1 MNKVLI
7 SAVLALGVAQPA
19 FAADGESPAAGKAG
33 VRIEARAVLETPTV
47 SNLEDDDEVYK
58 LGSAVAFGGEVGF
71 DFAVSNTV
79 VLGPYATYE
88 FSTVE
93 NCDGVDCVS
102 ASDNY
107 AIGLHGGV
115 TVGSRGLVYAKVGYA
130 SLGLEADLPTF
141 GLEASERGGGI
152 EGAIGYEHGFGQN
165 FYGRVEFGYAD
176 NGDIFGIDFQRR
188 HAGVALG
195 ARF

>member
-1 MNKVLI
+1 MKKIVI
-7 SAVLALGVAQPA
+7 AAVLLLGAAQPA
-19 FAADGESPAAGKAG
+19 FAADGDTAANSKAG

-47 SNLEDDDEVYK
+47 SDLSPGDEVYK

-71 DFAVSNTV
+71 DLAVSDTV

-88 FSTVE
+88 ISTVE
-93 NCDGVDCVS
+93 SCEAGDCVS
-102 ASDNY
+102 ATDNY

-115 TVGSRGLVYAKVGYA
+115 RVGSNGLVYAKLGYA
-130 SLGLEADLPTF
+130 SLGLEADIGT
-141 GLEASERGGGI
+141 LEVSDRGAGVQ
-152 EGAIGYEHGFGQN
+152 GAIGYEHGFGPN

-176 NGDIFGIDFQRR
+176 NGDIFGIAFQRR

>member
-1 MNKVLI
+1 MKKIVI
-7 SAVLALGVAQPA
+7 AAVLSLGAAQPA
-19 FAADGESPAAGKAG
+19 FAADGETAANTKAG

-47 SNLEDDDEVYK
+47 SDLGPDDEVYK

-71 DFAVSNTV
+71 DLAVSDTV

-88 FSTVE
+88 LSTVE
-93 NCDGVDCVS
+93 NCEAGDCVS
-102 ASDNY
+102 ATDNY

-115 TVGSRGLVYAKVGYA
+115 RVGGNGLVYAKLGYA
-130 SLGLEADLPTF
+130 SLGLEANVGT
-141 GLEASERGGGI
+141 LEVSDRGAGVQ
-152 EGAIGYEHGFGQN
+152 GAIGYEHGFGPN
-165 FYGRVEFGYAD
+165 FYGRVELGYAD
-176 NGDIFGIDFQRR
+176 NGDIFGIAFQRR

>member
-1 MNKVLI
+1 MKKIAI

-19 FAADGESPAAGKAG
+19 FAQDGESAAEGKAG
-33 VRIEARAVLETPTV
+33 FRIEARAVLETPTV
-47 SNLEDDDEVYK
+47 SNLDDDDNVYK
-58 LGSAVAFGGEVGF
+58 IGSAMAFGGEVGF
-71 DFAVSNTV
+71 DFAVSETV

-93 NCDGVDCVS
+93 NCEAGDCVS
-102 ASDNY
+102 ATDNY
-107 AIGLHGGV
+107 SIGLHGGV
-115 TVGSRGLVYAKVGYA
+115 AVGSKGLIYAKVGYA
-130 SLGLEADLPTF
+130 SLGLEADLASL
-141 GLEASERGGGI
+141 GLETSDRGGGVG
-152 EGAIGYEHGFGQN
+152 GAIGYEHGFGQN
-165 FYGRVEFGYAD
+165 FYGRIEFGYAD

>member
-1 MNKVLI
+1 MKKIVI

-19 FAADGESPAAGKAG
+19 LAQDGESAADGKAG
-33 VRIEARAVLETPTV
+33 FRIEGRAVLETPTV
-47 SNLEDDDEVYK
+47 SNLNDDDNVYK
-58 LGSAVAFGGEVGF
+58 LGSAVAFGGEIGF
-71 DFAVSNTV
+71 DFAASDTV

-93 NCDGVDCVS
+93 NCEAGACVS
-102 ASDNY
+102 ATDNY

-115 TVGSRGLVYAKVGYA
+115 AVGSKGLVYAKLGYS
-130 SLGLEADLPTF
+130 SLGLEASLE
-141 GLEASERGGGI
+141 GLEVSERGGGVG
-152 EGAIGYEHGFGQN
+152 GAIGYEHGFGKN

>member
-1 MNKVLI
+1 MKKIVI

-19 FAADGESPAAGKAG
+19 FAQDGESAADAKAG
-33 VRIEARAVLETPTV
+33 FRIEARAVLETPTV
-47 SNLEDDDEVYK
+47 SNLDNGDDVYK
-58 LGSAVAFGGEVGF
+58 LGSAMAFGGEVGF
-71 DFAVSNTV
+71 DFAVSDKV

-93 NCDGVDCVS
+93 NCDGADCVS

-115 TVGSRGLVYAKVGYA
+115 TVGSKGLFYAKVGYA
-130 SLGLEADLPTF
+130 SLGLDADLPTF
-141 GLEASERGGGI
+141 AIEASERGGGVQ
-152 EGAIGYEHGFGQN
+152 GAIGYEHGFGQN
-165 FYGRVEFGYAD
+165 FYGRVELGYAD
-176 NGDIFGIDFQRR
+176 NGDIFGISFQRR

>member
-1 MNKVLI
+1 MKRIVI
-7 SAVLALGVAQPA
+7 AAVLSLGVAQPA
-19 FAADGESPAAGKAG
+19 FAQDGEAAAGSKAG
-33 VRIEARAVLETPTV
+33 FRIEGRAVLETPTV
-47 SNLEDDDEVYK
+47 SNLDDDDNVYK

-71 DFAVSNTV
+71 DLAVSDTV

-93 NCDGVDCVS
+93 NCEAGDCVS
-102 ASDNY
+102 ATDNY

-115 TVGSRGLVYAKVGYA
+115 TVGSVGLVYAKLGYA
-130 SLGLEADLPTF
+130 SLGLEADI
-141 GLEASERGGGI
+141 GALEVSDRGGGVQ
-152 EGAIGYEHGFGQN
+152 GAIGYEHGFGRN
-165 FYGRVEFGYAD
+165 FYGRVEIGYAD